1 MRRAYPSTFG
11 EYVLAGRLG
20 DGGGTVDVLLA
31 LASKSSHGDVCV
43 IKKGISLEG
52 ADAEILQ
59 LQFRRRVDIA
69 LRLRHDAIAHTVGVG
84 HVGGELYVAEEFVPG
99 KDLIDVPRHEM
110 PLAVVLYVVNEVAS
124 ALAYVHAFENLG
136 LVHRDVAP
144 ANIRLSF
151 SGAVKLLDFG
161 MATSPSHAGLTRTG
175 AGFGREAYAAPE
187 VLAGGK
193 ADRRSDVYSL
203 GVVLWEL
210 LARRS
215 YLEET
220 VKAVGAGHAVDAPSV
235 WNPEVSPDLDSV
247 VAQAVAESPAERFAD
262 SNALGTALRYFIPE
276 GFSGTDA
283 LRAFLAQVTDVEVE
297 NGRVARQLAAARA
310 FAAHEKAFEDENP
323 PKRGRRLGVL
333 VGLSAAMVAFCG
345 IWFGLRR
352 NAREVRPP
360 FSTAQEPARAASKS
374 VPQRALDPT
383 PPAAPPTPSG
393 PLGSPGARPA
403 TVRRPALKQTRPA
416 PPEADPSPKVPDV
429 STTAD
434 ELLDR
439 AMQSR
444 IRGRSIE
451 AQDLARAAIRS
462 NGGAPAEF
470 FLGTVLL
477 ESDDL
482 AGAEAA
488 FAEAV
493 RLDPNDPMAKRR
505 LEAVRQRRAPRP

>member
-1 MRRAYPSTFG
+1 
-11 EYVLAGRLG
+11 
-20 DGGGTVDVLLA
+20 
-31 LASKSSHGDVCV
+31 
-43 IKKGISLEG
+43 
-52 ADAEILQ
+52 
-59 LQFRRRVDIA
+59 
-69 LRLRHDAIAHTVGVG
+69 
-84 HVGGELYVAEEFVPG
+84 
-99 KDLIDVPRHEM
+99 M
-110 PLAVVLYVVNEVAS
+110 PLAVALYVVNEVAS

-193 ADRRSDVYSL
+193 ADRRSDVYAL

-215 YLEET
+215 YLEAT
-220 VKAVGAGHAVDAPSV
+220 VKAVAAGHPVDVPSV

-262 SNALGTALRYFIPE
+262 SNALGTALRHFIPE
-276 GFSGTDA
+276 GFSGKDA

-323 PKRGRRLGVL
+323 PKRGRRPRVL
-333 VGLSAAMVAFCG
+333 MGLSVAVLAFCG
-345 IWFGLRR
+345 IWFELRR
-352 NAREVRPP
+352 DGHGMRPP
-360 FSTAQEPARAASKS
+360 SSTAHEPAPAAPKR
-374 VPQRALDPT
+374 VPQRALAPT
-383 PPAAPPTPSG
+383 PPAAPPTPEQPAS
-393 PLGSPGARPA
+393 SPAARPA
-403 TVRRPALKQTRPA
+403 TVRARPALKQTRPA
-416 PPEADPSPKVPDV
+416 TTEPDPSPKVPDV

-451 AQDLARAAIRS
+451 AQNLARAAIRA

-470 FLGTVLL
+470 FLGTILL

-488 FAEAV
+488 FAETV
-493 RLDPNDPMAKRR
+493 RLDPNDSMAKRR
-505 LEAVRQRRAPRP
+505 LEAVRQRRARLP